1 MGNKTKQIDVQKLNV
16 KKVGREAQEDG
27 LQLLVLVLR
36 SYVTGLNDGK
46 KNTYIQ
52 LRHLCSAL
60 FQNCD
65 TTESVCCL

>member
-16 KKVGREAQEDG
+16 KKAGREAQEDR

-46 KNTYIQ
+46 KKTLTY
-52 LRHLCSAL
+52 
-60 FQNCD
+60 D
-65 TTESVCCL
+65 

>member
-1 MGNKTKQIDVQKLNV
+1 MGNKTTQIDVQKLNV
-16 KKVGREAQEDG
+16 KKAGREAQEDR

-46 KNTYIQ
+46 KKHIR

-65 TTESVCCL
+65 TTKSVCCL